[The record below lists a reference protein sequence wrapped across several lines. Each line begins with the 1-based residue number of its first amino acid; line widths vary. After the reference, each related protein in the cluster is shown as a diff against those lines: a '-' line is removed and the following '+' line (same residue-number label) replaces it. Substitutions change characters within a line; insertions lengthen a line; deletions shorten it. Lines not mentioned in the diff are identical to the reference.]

1 MPKSRIAREVDEI
14 LSSGGGPSEYPHDR
28 ARRIVRL
35 AAKQVKNPS
44 TKSWLLADERGTWER
59 NALDY
64 LAKTADK
71 ARELGLSDE
80 RVDEEIAYKL
90 GYLALQASLE
100 NAKKKQK
107 RQ

>member
-1 MPKSRIAREVDEI
+1 MSKSRIAREVDEI
-14 LSSGGGPSEYPHDR
+14 LSSGGGASEYPHDR

-35 AAKQVKNPS
+35 AAKQVNNPS

-59 NALDY
+59 TALDY
-64 LAKTADK
+64 LVKTADK

-90 GYLALQASLE
+90 GLSALQASLE
-100 NAKKKQK
+100 HVKKKQK
-107 RQ
+107 R